1 MSRGMIIAI
10 VVLVILVAALVA
22 LYFVGRR
29 MERQQAEQQ
38 AQVEA
43 TKQPVTM
50 LVIDKKRL
58 KLKDSGLPEQVI
70 SQTPWYAKRSKV
82 PIVRAKVGPQYIN
95 FICDEKYF
103 DLIPVKKQ
111 VKAMVSG
118 IYIAEVRGLRGSL
131 QPAEPVKKSWFRR
144 QVDKL
149 QEKVGAKPVK

>member
-1 MSRGMIIAI
+1 MIIAI

-103 DLIPVKKQ
+103 DLIPVK
-111 VKAMVSG
+111 
-118 IYIAEVRGLRGSL
+118 
-131 QPAEPVKKSWFRR
+131 
-144 QVDKL
+144 
-149 QEKVGAKPVK
+149 